1 MEIRVIEK
9 MFLKILS
16 YQDVVIT
23 QKKFILKVLKNSL
36 LANAKIIFSIVLQNN
51 KMFKEIIC

>member
-9 MFLKILS
+9 MFLKILI

-23 QKKFILKVLKNSL
+23 KKILSWKLFEEFFTSK
-36 LANAKIIFSIVLQNN
+36 
-51 KMFKEIIC
+51 C